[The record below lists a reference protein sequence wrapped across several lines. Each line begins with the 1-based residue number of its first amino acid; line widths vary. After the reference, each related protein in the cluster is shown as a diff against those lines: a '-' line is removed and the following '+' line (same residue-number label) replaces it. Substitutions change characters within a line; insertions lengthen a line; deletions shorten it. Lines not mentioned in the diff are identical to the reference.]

1 MKIKKLKNINDRILS
16 LFSARNSD
24 SVYVIKNNIAFE
36 NFKIKEIN
44 IFYEIYYN
52 GHDIFFIEISKKEVE
67 AEAKIKFGFL
77 VSAFIYPTAQL
88 RHLRELCRFSYKA
101 GFGDLEIFFYR
112 VDKFLR
118 TFNKWWRVVELKFQN
133 ESKKAKILKERAENE

>member
-16 LFSARNSD
+16 LFSAHNSD
-24 SVYVIKNNIAFE
+24 SVYVIENNIAFE
-36 NFKIKEIN
+36 NFKMKEIN
-44 IFYEIYYN
+44 IFYKIYYD
-52 GHDIFFIEISKKEVE
+52 GHDIFFIEISKKEAE

-77 VSAFIYPTAQL
+77 VDAFIYPVAQL

-101 GFGDLEIFFYR
+101 GFGDLETFFYR

-118 TFNKWWRVVELKFQN
+118 TFNKWWRVVELEFQK
-133 ESKKAKILKERAENE
+133 ESKKAKALKEKANR